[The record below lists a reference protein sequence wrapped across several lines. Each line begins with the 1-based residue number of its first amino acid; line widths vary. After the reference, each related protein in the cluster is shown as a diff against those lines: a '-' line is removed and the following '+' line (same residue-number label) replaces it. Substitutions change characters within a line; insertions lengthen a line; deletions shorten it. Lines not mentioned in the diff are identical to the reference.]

1 MQRRGVTMGA
11 LWNDLRYSL
20 RTLRKSP
27 GFTAVVILTL
37 ALGIGANTTIFS
49 VIDGVFLKPLP
60 FPDPDR
66 LVMVWQHDVRDP
78 DDHNIIS
85 LPNYLDWKQQ
95 NHVFQNMAIFD
106 SAGKSYS
113 LSGER
118 NPEQVSGLRVSA
130 SFLTCWACSRCWDG
144 RLCRRKKSPD
154 AIARWCSA
162 SVCGSG
168 AMEPTLGSSA
178 TPCALMATITP

>member
-1 MQRRGVTMGA
+1 MGA

-49 VIDGVFLKPLP
+49 VIDAVFLKPLP

-66 LVMVWQHDVRDP
+66 LVMVWQHDMRDP

-130 SFLTCWACSRCWDG
+130 SFFDVLGVQPMLG
-144 RLCRRKKSPD
+144 RTFVPEEE
-154 AIARWCSA
+154 IAGRDREVVLSL
-162 SVCGSG
+162 VCGSG
-168 AMEPTLGSSA
+168 AMEPTRGSSA